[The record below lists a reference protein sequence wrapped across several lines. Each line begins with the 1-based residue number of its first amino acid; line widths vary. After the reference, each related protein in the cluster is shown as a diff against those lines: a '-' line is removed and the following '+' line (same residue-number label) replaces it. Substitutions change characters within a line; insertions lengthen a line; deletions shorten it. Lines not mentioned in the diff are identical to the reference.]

1 MTQINNENNQHL
13 LAVKGL
19 TKTFGTGFGEVIA
32 LNNITF
38 SVSKGEFITITGK
51 SGSGKSTL
59 LYLLAG
65 LDSPNSGSVLLNNVD
80 LFTLKGDRLAEFR
93 RRQIGLIYQ
102 FYNLIPVLT
111 VKENIILPVRLDHK
125 KVDETKLN
133 ELLCL
138 LNLTDRINHLPNQL
152 SGGEQQRTA
161 IGRALFLEPSI
172 ILADEPT
179 GNLDITNSNEIIDHF
194 VKLNKEFNQTILLIT
209 HDEQIANRANR
220 IITLSDGEIIQ
231 DQAK

>member
-1 MTQINNENNQHL
+1 MIQISNQNTQHL
-13 LAVKGL
+13 LDVKGL
-19 TKTFGTGFGEVIA
+19 TKTYGTASREIIA
-32 LNNITF
+32 LNNVTF
-38 SVSKGEFITITGK
+38 SVKKGEFITIKGK

-65 LDSPNSGSVLLNNVD
+65 LCSPNSGTILLNNVD
-80 LFTLKGDRLAEFR
+80 LHTLKGDKLAEFR

-102 FYNLIPVLT
+102 FYNLLPVLT
-111 VKENIILPVRLDHK
+111 VKENIILPVRLDHR
-125 KVDETKLN
+125 KVDEAKLN
-133 ELLCL
+133 DLLCL
-138 LNLTDRINHLPNQL
+138 LNLKDRIYHLPNEL

-161 IGRALFLEPSI
+161 IGRALFFEPSI

-179 GNLDITNSNEIIDHF
+179 GNLDITNSNDIIEYF

-220 IITLSDGEIIQ
+220 IITLSDGKIIE
-231 DQAK
+231 DVVK